1 MRVQLT
7 LVAIAIAALVN
18 PGVAQAQSTER
29 LNPMI
34 ALHEKGLPVFGIT
47 HPNIS
52 GGGGRRG
59 RGADTTQPP
68 PAPPSLADLA
78 KETLAYGLADFQYT
92 TYSPQSADRF
102 KGYMDAIV
110 AQGGGMRTHAFI
122 GKVPNLKPNAASAQ
136 ARIIEQLNVGHAGV
150 FMQQVETAAEVRQAI
165 AAMRFV
171 SKGGIRPDTG
181 IDLAAKYWGLTKAQ
195 YLDRADVWPIN
206 PRGELVIYAI
216 VESRLGITNIKEIA
230 AEPGVSALVVG
241 AGTLGGV
248 FGADRAG
255 FDAAVASVA
264 AACKEFKKAC
274 SHPANNPAEIERLM
288 GMGFS
293 VFTMQQRNQNGFDAI
308 AAGRKVA
315 GRPMTPR

>member
-1 MRVQLT
+1 ME
-7 LVAIAIAALVN
+7 AI
-18 PGVAQAQSTER
+18 T
-29 LNPMI
+29 
-34 ALHEKGLPVFGIT
+34 
-47 HPNIS
+47 
-52 GGGGRRG
+52 
-59 RGADTTQPP
+59 
-68 PAPPSLADLA
+68 
-78 KETLAYGLADFQYT
+78 
-92 TYSPQSADRF
+92 
-102 KGYMDAIV
+102 

-136 ARIIEQLNVGHAGV
+136 ARIIEQMNVGHAGV

-181 IDLAAKYWGLTKAQ
+181 IDVAAKYWGLTRAQ
-195 YLDRADVWPIN
+195 YLDRADVWPLN
-206 PRGELVIYAI
+206 PRGELVVYAI
-216 VESRLGITNIKEIA
+216 VESRLGITNIKEIM
-230 AEPGVSALVVG
+230 AEPGVTAVVVG

-293 VFTMQQRNQNGFDAI
+293 VFTMQSRNQAGFDAI
-308 AAGRKVA
+308 AAGRKIA